1 MDSRLARMSGNVS
14 YVFEKRCLVFSR
26 PEVQLGREEWCK
38 YFSKNSLSITARSL
52 QLQPHR

>member
-1 MDSRLARMSGNVS
+1 MSGNVS